1 MKKIIN
7 TLLLA
12 TIVFTATGFTSPIKN
27 KVPITESTIKWKGKK
42 VIGSSHNGTIDLKK
56 GFFEF
61 KNDVLVGGHFEIDMT
76 SISNNDLEGKYK
88 TKLEGH
94 LKSDDFF
101 NVENYPTASFK
112 INEVKQADGNYN
124 ITGEMTIKGITNIVS
139 FDLNMKGNTSTA
151 NIEIDR
157 SKFDVRYG
165 SGSFFDNLGDKTIS
179 DIIELNITLKH

>member
-1 MKKIIN
+1 MKKIVN
-7 TLLLA
+7 TMLLV
-12 TIVFTATGFTSPIKN
+12 TIVITAFAFTVPN
-27 KVPITESTIKWKGKK
+27 KKKVSITESTIIWKGKK
-42 VIGSSHNGTIDLKK
+42 VIGSSHNGTINLKE
-56 GFFEF
+56 GYFEF
-61 KNDVLVGGHFEIDMT
+61 ENDALVGGHFEIDMT

-101 NVENYPTASFK
+101 SVEKFPTASFK
-112 INEVKQADGNYN
+112 INEVKKSDGSYN
-124 ITGEMTIKGITNIVS
+124 ITGDMTIKGITNSVS
-139 FDLNMKGNTSTA
+139 FDMNMKGNTSTA
-151 NIEIDR
+151 NIEFDR

>member
-7 TLLLA
+7 TLLIA
-12 TIVFTATGFTSPIKN
+12 TIVFSAFAFTSPIEN
-27 KVPITESTIKWKGKK
+27 KVPITESTIIWKGKK
-42 VIGSSHNGTIDLKK
+42 VIGSSHNGTIDLKE
-56 GFFEF
+56 GYFEF
-61 KNDVLVGGHFEIDMT
+61 KNDALVGGHFVIDMT

-101 NVENYPTASFK
+101 GVEKFPTASFK
-112 INEVKQADGNYN
+112 INEVNQSNGSYN
-124 ITGEMTIKGITNIVS
+124 ITGDMTIKGITNSVS
-139 FDLNMKGNTSTA
+139 FDLNMNGNTSTA
-151 NIEIDR
+151 TIEIDR

-179 DIIELNITLKH
+179 DIIELNISLKH